1 MTVLVTGGAGY
12 IGSAVVDALAGR
24 GESVL
29 VIDNLSRSA
38 RPEFPPGVEFESM
51 DVGDAGGVEQLVNR
65 HGIESCIHLAALIAV
80 GESVSNPGLY
90 IENNVVQ
97 SAHLLRVL
105 ARSGVSRV
113 VFSSSAAVYGNA
125 STTPIDETEPTEPT
139 SPYGWTKL
147 VAEQMLEMHDHADGL
162 RSVSLR
168 YFNAAGST
176 ARRVERHTPATH
188 LVPLAVRAATEPDG
202 RLTVFGDD
210 YPTPDGT
217 AVRDYI
223 HIVDLTEAHLLAL
236 DYLRAGGETTVVNL
250 GAGVPHSVL
259 QVVAAVE
266 QVLGCRVPYEIG
278 PRRAGDPA
286 ELVASTQRARRLL
299 GWAPSHSTLV
309 EIVSSLAAHA
319 R

>member
-12 IGSAVVDALAGR
+12 IGSAIVDALAER
-24 GESVL
+24 GEDVL
-29 VIDNLSRSA
+29 VIDNLSRSV
-38 RPEFPPGVEFESM
+38 RPHFPRGVVFESL
-51 DVGDAGGVEQLVNR
+51 DIGNADRVEQLVNR
-65 HGIESCIHLAALIAV
+65 HGIESCIHLAGLIAV

-97 SAHLLRVL
+97 SARLLRVL
-105 ARSGVSRV
+105 VRSGVSRF

-125 STTPIDETEPTEPT
+125 STSPITENEPTEPT

-147 VAEQMLEMHDHADGL
+147 ATEQMLEMHDRSDGL
-162 RSVSLR
+162 GSVSLR
-168 YFNAAGST
+168 YFNAAGAT
-176 ARRVERHTPATH
+176 ERRIERHTPETH
-188 LVPLAVRAATEPDG
+188 LIPLAVRAATEPEG

-236 DYLRAGGETTVVNL
+236 DYLRAAGETTVVNL
-250 GAGVPHSVL
+250 GAGVGHSVFE
-259 QVVAAVE
+259 VIAAVE
-266 QVLGCRVPYEIG
+266 KVLGRRVPYETG

-286 ELVASTQRARRLL
+286 ELIASTQRARRLL
-299 GWAPSHSTLV
+299 DWAPSRSTLP

-319 R
+319 P